1 MFIFQ
6 EKKSGI
12 IQIFISKKLPKILE
26 IREIREKTTSF
37 TIFRFFFFKFTRL
50 LSIKNKYVYISEK
63 KIGDY

>member
-26 IREIREKTTSF
+26 IRQIREKTTSF
-37 TIFRFFFFKFTRL
+37 KIFSFFFFSN
-50 LSIKNKYVYISEK
+50 LSDCLALKINIFIFRK
-63 KIGDY
+63 K

>member
-26 IREIREKTTSF
+26 IRQIREKTTSF
-37 TIFRFFFFKFTRL
+37 KIFSLFFFFSN
-50 LSIKNKYVYISEK
+50 LSDCLALKINIFIFRK
-63 KIGDY
+63 K